1 MQYKNIGGTIDK
13 CDCVSAHAHN
23 CTCYFVCSGD
33 CSGYSSPCIIDCT
46 GGYCN
51 PHGDCTCNYN
61 CKEDGKYCDYYLYTC
76 TCNSKTSGD
85 STCICNVQTCTSHGI
100 ECGNNC
106 IVNQDCSNLCKLD
119 CPSVCRCDKDTCT
132 CNLNCA
138 ANDWCRN
145 VCRCNHYCPCN
156 TQAVACS
163 NNCLCNT

>member
-23 CTCYFVCSGD
+23 CTCYFVCSGN

-61 CKEDGKYCDYYLYTC
+61 CKEDGKYCDYYQYTC
-76 TCNSKTSGD
+76 TCNSKTLGD
-85 STCICNVQTCTSHGI
+85 STCVCNVQTCTSHGI

-156 TQAVACS
+156 TQAVTCS
-163 NNCLCNT
+163 NNC